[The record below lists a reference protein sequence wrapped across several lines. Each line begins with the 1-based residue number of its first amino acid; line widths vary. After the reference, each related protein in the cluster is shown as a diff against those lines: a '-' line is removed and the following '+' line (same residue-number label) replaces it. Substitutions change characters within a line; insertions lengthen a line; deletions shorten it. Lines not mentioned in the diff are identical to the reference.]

1 MYTLSLDDKRYIKAL
16 ENALQKLLNVPVQS
30 SVSNEWVIF
39 KLNYLN
45 VNKKDIENLLNQLR
59 SAKMAYTIYLEDDF
73 VKFTLK
79 IQDLIYFA
87 SKLTLNGYIQ
97 ELENYLD
104 S

>member
-16 ENALQKLLNVPVQS
+16 ENALQKLLNVPVQA

>member
-39 KLNYLN
+39 RLNYLN
-45 VNKKDIENLLNQLR
+45 VNKKDIEDLLNQLR

-87 SKLTLNGYIQ
+87 SKLTLNGYIH

-104 S
+104 E

>member
-16 ENALQKLLNVPVQS
+16 ENALQKLLNVPIQS
-30 SVSNEWVIF
+30 FVSNEWVIF
-39 KLNYLN
+39 RLNYLN
-45 VNKKDIENLLNQLR
+45 VNKKDIEDLLNQLR

-87 SKLTLNGYIQ
+87 SKLTLNGYIR

-104 S
+104 D

>member
-16 ENALQKLLNVPVQS
+16 ENALQKLLKVPVQS

-45 VNKKDIENLLNQLR
+45 VNKKDVENLLNQLR

-104 S
+104 G

>member
-16 ENALQKLLNVPVQS
+16 EKALQKLLNVPVQS

-39 KLNYLN
+39 RLNYLN
-45 VNKKDIENLLNQLR
+45 VNKKDIEDLLNQLR

-87 SKLTLNGYIQ
+87 TPSPVDMQLF
-97 ELENYLD
+97 
-104 S
+104 

>member
-1 MYTLSLDDKRYIKAL
+1 MYTLSFDDKRYIKAL

>member
-45 VNKKDIENLLNQLR
+45 VNKKDIESLLNQLR

-97 ELENYLD
+97 ELENYLG

>member
-16 ENALQKLLNVPVQS
+16 ENALQKLLDVPVQS

>member
-39 KLNYLN
+39 RLNYLN
-45 VNKKDIENLLNQLR
+45 VNKKDIEDLLNQLR

-87 SKLTLNGYIQ
+87 SKLTVNGYIR

-104 S
+104 E